1 MKLETREQSLEINA
15 LRTQLEEAR
24 ELCSTLQRRLGHLD
38 KALDKTSSQTAAYYG
53 RFLDS
58 MGAQLL
64 ALTTEMTQVSGMSV
78 ELGHL
83 LTDWLHRVSG

>member
-1 MKLETREQSLEINA
+1 MRLETREQSLEVNA

-24 ELCSTLQRRLGHLD
+24 ALCSTLQRRLGHLD
-38 KALDKTSSQTAAYYG
+38 QALERTSPQTAAYYG
-53 RFLDS
+53 RLLDV
-58 MGAQLL
+58 MGTQLL
-64 ALTTEMTQVSGMSV
+64 ALTTEMTQASGMSV